1 MFDEYHFLDY
11 NYSKREVK
19 NMIKNKHFE
28 IDKDTLKKEI
38 DDMVKKYSLND
49 DEKKELTFIMN
60 AFYKFYCRIDLNDTN
75 VSAQD
80 IVPLFD
86 DTVLDCIVNTY
97 NNTGLKTRANLFYK
111 NLPSIVKLSS
121 ASINIGS
128 SPFLIKSREVEKDT
142 YPTERRVHKTP
153 SHQSYSY
160 GGCGGC
166 SSGGSYGH
174 C

>member
-1 MFDEYHFLDY
+1 
-11 NYSKREVK
+11 
-19 NMIKNKHFE
+19 MIKNKHLE
-28 IDKDTLKKEI
+28 INKDILKKEI
-38 DDMVKKYSLND
+38 EDMVKKYSLND

-60 AFYKFYCRIDLNDTN
+60 SFCKFYHRMDAADTII
-75 VSAQD
+75 SAQD

-86 DTVLDCIVNTY
+86 DTILDCISNTY

-121 ASINIGS
+121 TSMGIGS
-128 SPFLIKSREVEKDT
+128 SPFLTKSRDKKEDT
-142 YPTERRVHKTP
+142 YPTERRVYNPP

>member
-1 MFDEYHFLDY
+1 
-11 NYSKREVK
+11 
-19 NMIKNKHFE
+19 
-28 IDKDTLKKEI
+28 
-38 DDMVKKYSLND
+38 
-49 DEKKELTFIMN
+49 MN
-60 AFYKFYCRIDLNDTN
+60 TFYKFYQKIDSNNTII
-75 VSAQD
+75 SAQD

-121 ASINIGS
+121 ASIGISNNS
-128 SPFLIKSREVEKDT
+128 FLIKKQRVEEDI
-142 YPTERRVHKTP
+142 YPTERVHTPP
-153 SHQSYSY
+153 SHQTYNY

-166 SSGGSYGH
+166 SSDYDYGH